1 MLAELHAHVRK
12 DHESRSGLETVG
24 GVLEDNLQDKADQH
38 ADPEPEA
45 EHFAAGVVVE
55 GSQRDVREHQ
65 RRFAEHGFEKRRKES
80 AYHSVPVPSG
90 NFQDTSHKSDH

>member
-45 EHFAAGVVVE
+45 EHLL
-55 GSQRDVREHQ
+55 
-65 RRFAEHGFEKRRKES
+65 
-80 AYHSVPVPSG
+80 PVLL
-90 NFQDTSHKSDH
+90 